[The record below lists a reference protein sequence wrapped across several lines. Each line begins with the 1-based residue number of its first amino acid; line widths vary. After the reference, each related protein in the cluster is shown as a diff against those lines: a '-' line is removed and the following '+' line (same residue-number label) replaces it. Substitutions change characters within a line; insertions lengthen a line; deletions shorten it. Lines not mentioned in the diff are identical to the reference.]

1 MCSSDLLLADSI
13 TVNARAD
20 GDADERAFKD
30 ASAIIETL
38 DVESAV
44 MLARAFAAFFHLAN
58 ICEEDYRV
66 RSLRAREAAVP
77 TIADEDPVNDITV
90 AYRRLVEECGQDEA
104 SALLG
109 RLEFHPV
116 FTAHPTEARRKAVEG
131 KIRRISALLEERA
144 QASGIALAENE
155 RRMLQEID
163 ALLRTSPEAQVA
175 ECAFP

>member
-1 MCSSDLLLADSI
+1 MD
-13 TVNARAD
+13 
-20 GDADERAFKD
+20 D
-30 ASAIIETL
+30 ASGGV
-38 DVESAV
+38 D
-44 MLARAFAAFFHLAN
+44 LA
-58 ICEEDYRV
+58 
-66 RSLRAREAAVP
+66 ARTSVLP

-144 QASGIALAENE
+144 QAGGIALAENE

-163 ALLRTSPEAQVA
+163 ALLRTSPIVRAQA
-175 ECAFP
+175 LRASLPHPPRLYARHDRIC